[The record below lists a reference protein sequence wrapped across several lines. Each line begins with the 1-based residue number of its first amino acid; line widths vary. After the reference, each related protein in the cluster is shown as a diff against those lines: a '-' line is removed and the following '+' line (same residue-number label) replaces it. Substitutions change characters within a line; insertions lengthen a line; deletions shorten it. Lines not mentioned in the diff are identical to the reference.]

1 MKRDKEAVYQV
12 EHKQD
17 VAFSMPSTDRSASAP
32 VKRSGV
38 WTLLKIALAII
49 LTVYVL
55 SQTSLSDVV
64 ALSRRVSWAWLL
76 ASFVAFG
83 ATTWFSTR
91 RYWILIGRQVVFPQL
106 LSLVILQNAI
116 SNFVASGAGAVSYVA
131 MLRSEHRVR
140 VSQGITSL
148 LLAKVGDLLAVGLAL
163 ALSSGVVRGR
173 IAALWGLVIVL
184 VALIAGGL
192 LTFVLVILLRQKFVA
207 AVRWLLH
214 RLSLTR
220 LPFCDRAL
228 NLLSALAEQDARG
241 LYPLLAPV
249 MGYSC
254 LMLILTFVGAYWLVQ
269 AFAVPIDVAPI
280 VFMVSLTQL
289 MAIIPIQVFGGLGV
303 YDVTVMYLY
312 GLFGISQS
320 DIAPFIVE
328 ARIIFYAYNLLLL
341 LYVPL
346 AARLNREPRA

>member
-1 MKRDKEAVYQV
+1 
-12 EHKQD
+12 
-17 VAFSMPSTDRSASAP
+17 
-32 VKRSGV
+32 
-38 WTLLKIALAII
+38 
-49 LTVYVL
+49 
-55 SQTSLSDVV
+55 
-64 ALSRRVSWAWLL
+64 VSWAWLL
-76 ASFVAFG
+76 AGFVAFG

-91 RYWILIGRQVVFPQL
+91 RYWILIGRQVTFPQL
-106 LSLVILQNAI
+106 LSLVILQNAV

-148 LLAKVGDLLAVGLAL
+148 LLAKVGDLSAVGLAL
-163 ALSSGVVRGR
+163 ALSGWVVWER
-173 IAALWGLVIVL
+173 IAALRGLVVAL

-192 LTFVLVILLRQKFVA
+192 LTFVLVIVLRQRFVA
-207 AVRWLLH
+207 AARWLLH
-214 RLSLTR
+214 RLGLTR
-220 LPFCDRAL
+220 APFCDRAL

-254 LMLILTFVGAYWLVQ
+254 LMLILTFAVAYWLVR
-269 AFAVPIDVAPI
+269 AFDVPISVMPI

-303 YDVTVMYLY
+303 YDVTMMYLY

-320 DIAPFIVE
+320 EIAPVLVG
-328 ARIIFYAYNLLLL
+328 ARVVFYVYNLLLL

-346 AARLNREPRA
+346 AARLHREPRYE